1 MATHVQT
8 IYIRHI
14 YPYLSLLAVFA
25 LMTVLLLALAWLAS
39 SRSRRGERDDAFIDW
54 DKMTT
59 EGAAIMC
66 QGPGPGCKTDKINDL
81 TADGWVTGRGYMA
94 PGSLSIGGPG
104 QSYGGG
110 TGWNANTAGLLLETQ
125 ANTEIAV
132 HDHGHRVASMIQYQ
146 GDATNTMTLGRDMG
160 WGPTKVRVESDVAL
174 NGSIQMERGD
184 PGAMIERKYGNNQ
197 GDRYGVGQFPAGT
210 HRVYAA
216 QAFGPATVNLSMA
229 KSDGGF
235 NDVLTVDNNSH
246 VAVNGKLTL
255 KKGDTNWN
263 WLRVE
268 GNHGDN
274 AYLGSD
280 GTNRGIWADG
290 ARDFS
295 IYNYGKGGNNNP
307 WGGQWGK
314 GLTVKPGGEV
324 EVSTLQV
331 KGGDLV
337 AQNVKV
343 SGQWSGF
350 PDNATGQSEISNDTA
365 HYKKLMIVG
374 NKSSGE
380 NIRKV
385 GIWDRLDVHGNQGVL
400 GDLAVAGKFC
410 LGNTCITEEDLKG
423 VMTRAQ
429 TQTQTQTQTQA
440 NGRGTMARYVRLMA
454 AARVDCMNIAEVQV
468 FDASGAKVS
477 VGKPVTMSSGY
488 QGDMFPGRNLTDG
501 NNGNFAHT
509 SCSDRGWMM
518 IDLGS
523 EVMVS
528 VVRVFN
534 RTDCCQFRLVG
545 TRVELIDKGRNVI
558 FTSGPLNEA
567 AVQDVGTIGEN
578 KQLSDG
584 LKFTIHAGY
593 FNDNVAHFLDAQQ
606 TDTGVTTDVGNINLG
621 TNNIIAANGPRH
633 YYSVQWTGMF
643 KARVSGTHT
652 FWISS
657 DDASFVWIGQLATS
671 GYTADNATLRNGGLH
686 GMREVNGAVN
696 MNQGD
701 YYPIRVQFGENGGGH
716 DCQFTFAE
724 PGGSRRSDGRGYF
737 FTS

>member
-1 MATHVQT
+1 MAAHIRT
-8 IYIRHI
+8 IYMRHI
-14 YPYLSLLAVFA
+14 YPCLSLLAVFA

-54 DKMTT
+54 DNMTA
-59 EGAAIMC
+59 EGAGIMC
-66 QGPGPGCKTDKINDL
+66 QGAGPGCKT
-81 TADGWVTGRGYMA
+81 
-94 PGSLSIGGPG
+94 
-104 QSYGGG
+104 
-110 TGWNANTAGLLLETQ
+110 
-125 ANTEIAV
+125 
-132 HDHGHRVASMIQYQ
+132 
-146 GDATNTMTLGRDMG
+146 
-160 WGPTKVRVESDVAL
+160 
-174 NGSIQMERGD
+174 
-184 PGAMIERKYGNNQ
+184 
-197 GDRYGVGQFPAGT
+197 
-210 HRVYAA
+210 
-216 QAFGPATVNLSMA
+216 
-229 KSDGGF
+229 
-235 NDVLTVDNNSH
+235 
-246 VAVNGKLTL
+246 
-255 KKGDTNWN
+255 
-263 WLRVE
+263 
-268 GNHGDN
+268 
-274 AYLGSD
+274 
-280 GTNRGIWADG
+280 
-290 ARDFS
+290 
-295 IYNYGKGGNNNP
+295 
-307 WGGQWGK
+307 
-314 GLTVKPGGEV
+314 
-324 EVSTLQV
+324 
-331 KGGDLV
+331 
-337 AQNVKV
+337 
-343 SGQWSGF
+343 
-350 PDNATGQSEISNDTA
+350 
-365 HYKKLMIVG
+365 
-374 NKSSGE
+374 
-380 NIRKV
+380 KV

-400 GDLAVAGKFC
+400 GDLAVAGRFC

-423 VMTRAQ
+423 VMTRA
-429 TQTQTQTQTQA
+429 QTQTQTQA

-501 NNGNFAHT
+501 NTGGNFAHT

-528 VVRVFN
+528 IVRVFN
-534 RTDCCQFRLVG
+534 RTDCCQSRLVG

-558 FTSGPLNEA
+558 FTSGPLSEA

-593 FNDNVAHFLDAQQ
+593 FSDNVAHFLDAQQ
-606 TDTGVTTDVGNINLG
+606 TDTGSTTDVGNVNLG
-621 TNNIIAANGPRH
+621 TNNIIVANGPRH
-633 YYSVQWTGMF
+633 NYSVQWTGMF

-671 GYTADNATLRNGGLH
+671 GYTADNATLRDGGLH
-686 GMREVNGAVN
+686 GMQEVNGAVN

-737 FTS
+737 FSS